1 MPRGHCLKKAWMISA
16 ALIAITVCGN
26 GGSAKAEADS
36 VDSAPAATATAS
48 DSVRPS
54 ELRAAVS
61 DEQVRRFYEKRDWR
75 AAWTG
80 DGASLASSAL
90 EGAERHGL
98 RAGMFLDPKS
108 QTGSAA
114 HREAA
119 LTGAVISYATALA
132 TGRTDPKKI
141 RDLYTLARPTT
152 DVVPGL
158 VKAVETGNVAEHL
171 NSLAPEGPGY
181 RALSEAYLDYRRRS
195 AREKARSIGSGAL
208 VRKGDSDPR
217 VPRIV
222 EALRAEGYLNSQQGG
237 TGTNRYTAAIAAA
250 VARMQGDFGI
260 ASDGVVGP
268 DTLEALNAGSS
279 DRARQLAINLE
290 RLRWL
295 EREPPATRIDV
306 NTAAAVLDFWR
317 DGNHVGQRRVVVG
330 QSGWE
335 TPQLGSPIFRLVA
348 NPTWTV
354 PKSIEREEIAPKG
367 EAYLRRNN
375 MERRNGWIV
384 QLPGPNNALGEV
396 KFDMRNRHA
405 IYLHDTPSKHL
416 FQRSD
421 RHRSHGCVR
430 VEDALG
436 FARMLAQADGKLA
449 RFEAA
454 MATGEETFVDL
465 DKNIP
470 VRLVYQTAFADQ
482 DGKVRFRADPY
493 GWDED
498 VAKALGLDTR
508 KRRTVRHS
516 DTDVGP

>member
-1 MPRGHCLKKAWMISA
+1 MFRGCLHARGWMISA
-16 ALIAITVCGN
+16 AAVATACGS
-26 GGSAKAEADS
+26 GGSAKADADPPNAA
-36 VDSAPAATATAS
+36 VVASAPE
-48 DSVRPS
+48 SVS
-54 ELRAAVS
+54 SAQLRAAVS
-61 DEQVRRFYEKRDWR
+61 DERARRFYESRGWR
-75 AAWTG
+75 PAWTG
-80 DGASLASSAL
+80 DGGALLSSAL
-90 EGAERHGL
+90 DGAERHGL
-98 RAGMFLDPKS
+98 HRSMFLTAAS
-108 QTGSAA
+108 ETGTAA
-114 HREAA
+114 QREAA
-119 LTGAVISYATALA
+119 LTRAAIAYAEALA
-132 TGRTDPKKI
+132 TGRTDPAKV
-141 RDLYTLARPTT
+141 RDLYTIARPEA

-158 VKAVETGNVAEHL
+158 AKAVEAGNLAEWL
-171 NSLAPEGPGY
+171 NGLAPQGAGY
-181 RALSEAYLDYRRRS
+181 RALSEAYVDYRQRG
-195 AREKARSIGSGAL
+195 AREQGRSIGSGAIL
-208 VRKGDSDPR
+208 RQGDSDPR

-222 EALRAEGYLNSQQGG
+222 QALRTDGYLAPQQAANA
-237 TGTNRYTAAIAAA
+237 NRYTAEIAAA
-250 VARMQGDFGI
+250 VKRAQEDFGI

-268 DTLEALNAGSS
+268 DTLEVLNAGSS
-279 DRARQLAINLE
+279 ERARKLAINLE

-306 NTAAAVLDFWR
+306 NTAASLLDFWR
-317 DGNHVGQRRVVVG
+317 DGSHVDQRRVVVG
-330 QSGWE
+330 QPGWE

-375 MERRNGWIV
+375 MVRRGGWIV
-384 QLPGPNNALGEV
+384 QLPGPDNALGEV

-416 FQRSD
+416 FQRSE

-436 FARMLAQADGKLA
+436 FARMLAEADGKLE

-465 DKNIP
+465 DRNIP
-470 VRLVYQTAFADQ
+470 VRLVYQTAFAGE

-498 VAKALGLDTR
+498 VAEALGLDTR
-508 KRRTVRHS
+508 ERRSTGRHA
-516 DTDVGP
+516 DEDVGP